1 MNCVSYT
8 RSTNCLP
15 EREDRVI
22 PIMEQNDHIRKYV
35 SSRKWKLVG
44 KYSDR
49 KHDPEL
55 DKAFLEMRED
65 GVNRKFDCVVID
77 SIWQCGR
84 DAFQAIALLRKT
96 FYPAGIQFAVVEDNF
111 CSADVGSEEVE
122 KYLKNVWGKYHG
134 RYTSE
139 RLGRHTVLR
148 HLTVYGFV
156 YDRENNVLNVDETS
170 AAIIREIVE
179 RVAAG
184 EKTGTIAKD
193 LTSRNVETP
202 SRYLER
208 MCGEHKR
215 ILQSAWTTGAVYKI
229 ASNPKYCGRWEKTVD
244 GKDLVAEAGRIVE
257 PELFDKAMAQIASRN
272 YSKPENR
279 KHNGPSPVAGRIWD
293 KESGLTLV
301 KYSNVLRSIT
311 DIRFRYPKEK
321 DIKYEKTAMDYD
333 EFMERVAAE
342 LCREKQECLN
352 VCEKIYS
359 YEGRAYVDQL
369 LAKTREP
376 FPGLLKRI
384 GEVESR
390 KMACYVEFRDGII
403 SEVTYKK
410 KKGAYQAQLKRL
422 DAELEEILQHINK
435 ISLIYSDR
443 NPWIL
448 LYRYM
453 NEEEKLT
460 RKHAFKYIDK
470 ILVNRFEALEM
481 VPFHKDWKD
490 AFPKDWLEGG
500 CDGAKE

>member
-49 KHDPEL
+49 KHDSDL

-352 VCEKIYS
+352 VCEKI
-359 YEGRAYVDQL
+359 
-369 LAKTREP
+369 
-376 FPGLLKRI
+376 
-384 GEVESR
+384 
-390 KMACYVEFRDGII
+390 
-403 SEVTYKK
+403 
-410 KKGAYQAQLKRL
+410 
-422 DAELEEILQHINK
+422 
-435 ISLIYSDR
+435 
-443 NPWIL
+443 
-448 LYRYM
+448 
-453 NEEEKLT
+453 
-460 RKHAFKYIDK
+460 
-470 ILVNRFEALEM
+470 
-481 VPFHKDWKD
+481 
-490 AFPKDWLEGG
+490 
-500 CDGAKE
+500 